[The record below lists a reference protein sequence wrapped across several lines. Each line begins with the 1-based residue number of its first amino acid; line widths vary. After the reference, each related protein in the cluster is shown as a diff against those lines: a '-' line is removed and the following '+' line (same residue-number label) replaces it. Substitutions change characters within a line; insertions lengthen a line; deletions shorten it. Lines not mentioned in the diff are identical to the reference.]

1 MPTQRSKKRPEIVR
15 QFAAKLKE
23 LRSTRG
29 MTQADLAQ
37 KADISATYVSELENA
52 DSTPGI
58 DLLDRLA
65 RALGVD
71 AAVLLPAKG
80 ADPLPALKE
89 QAKELFGKLVAAGDK
104 ETFLRLNPLL
114 ALLVEERSRRG

>member
-1 MPTQRSKKRPEIVR
+1 MPTQRSKKRPDIVR

-37 KADISATYVSELENA
+37 KAGISPTYVSELENA

-58 DLLDRLA
+58 DLIDRLA

-71 AAVLLPAKG
+71 AAELLPTKG
-80 ADPLPALKE
+80 TDPLPVLKE
-89 QAKELFGKLVAAGDK
+89 QAEELFGKLLTGGDK
-104 ETFLRLNPLL
+104 ETFLKLNPLL
-114 ALLVEERSRRG
+114 VLLVEERSRRG

>member
-71 AAVLLPAKG
+71 AAELLPAKG